1 MRPTAK
7 DLIIKVPT
15 SDLMLFAT
23 KIISKI
29 MQLYSVT
36 YCAKNT
42 DPDTNSE
49 SVVMKVYD
57 NIKHPTEE
65 YFLKELF
72 GKLDYMYEIV
82 QFQKLKTE

>member
-1 MRPTAK
+1 
-7 DLIIKVPT
+7 
-15 SDLMLFAT
+15 
-23 KIISKI
+23 

-36 YCAKNT
+36 YCAENT

>member
-1 MRPTAK
+1 
-7 DLIIKVPT
+7 
-15 SDLMLFAT
+15 
-23 KIISKI
+23 

-57 NIKHPTEE
+57 NIKHPTDSIPWITGTSDFI
-65 YFLKELF
+65 YIDVWLF
-72 GKLDYMYEIV
+72 HRLATKCLYYR
-82 QFQKLKTE
+82 

>member
-1 MRPTAK
+1 
-7 DLIIKVPT
+7 
-15 SDLMLFAT
+15 
-23 KIISKI
+23 

-49 SVVMKVYD
+49 SVVKVYD

-65 YFLKELF
+65 YFLKQLF
-72 GKLDYMYEIV
+72 GKLDYMYEII

>member
-1 MRPTAK
+1 
-7 DLIIKVPT
+7 
-15 SDLMLFAT
+15 
-23 KIISKI
+23 

-57 NIKHPTEE
+57 NIKHPTE
-65 YFLKELF
+65 
-72 GKLDYMYEIV
+72 
-82 QFQKLKTE
+82 

>member
-1 MRPTAK
+1 
-7 DLIIKVPT
+7 
-15 SDLMLFAT
+15 
-23 KIISKI
+23 
-29 MQLYSVT
+29 
-36 YCAKNT
+36 
-42 DPDTNSE
+42 
-49 SVVMKVYD
+49 MKVYD

>member
-1 MRPTAK
+1 
-7 DLIIKVPT
+7 
-15 SDLMLFAT
+15 
-23 KIISKI
+23 

-57 NIKHPTEE
+57 NIKHHRR
-65 YFLKELF
+65 
-72 GKLDYMYEIV
+72 
-82 QFQKLKTE
+82 KTAYYS